1 MRQLS
6 PAMGFELMKALE
18 AALTQMDRV
27 AAMPVVGDGDEE
39 FDKAHQE
46 VRQAVAAAREARGV
60 PYDKLA
66 EGSPAAL
73 MAMVDDG
80 YESLARAEYGQ
91 EGSVEIDHEACISK
105 GGDPN
110 EDKGA
115 YIQAWV
121 WVSAYE
127 AARAAYKERCIEL
140 YKCGEMALVSTYR
153 DPHPHG
159 VTESDEDYL
168 NRIAEQ
174 DFNDGEHGGSV
185 YPELREQLLKLAGYT
200 SDDECTPGVAP

>member
-1 MRQLS
+1 
-6 PAMGFELMKALE
+6 MGFELMKALE
-18 AALTQMDRV
+18 TALAQMDRV

-46 VRQAVAAAREARGV
+46 VREAVAAAREARGV
-60 PYDKLA
+60 PYHKLT
-66 EGSPAAL
+66 EGSPEAL

-91 EGSVEIDHEACISK
+91 AGSVEIDHEACISK
-105 GGDPN
+105 DDDPSK
-110 EDKGA
+110 DKGA
-115 YIQAWV
+115 YVQAWV

-140 YKCGEMALVSTYR
+140 YKCGEMALVTTYR
-153 DPHPHG
+153 DPHPHE

-168 NRIAEQ
+168 RRIAEQ
-174 DFNDGEHGGSV
+174 DFNDGEHDGCI
-185 YPELREQLLKLAGYT
+185 YQELREQLLKLAGYID
-200 SDDECTPGVAP
+200 DDECTLGAAP